1 MSTFDTY
8 RVRLCET
15 RALAINISARSAE
28 EACELAQQIR
38 GRIGQEPFEAID
50 GTTENVE
57 AQLLDISESPWP
69 PTSLPAAR
77 RQAQAGAA

>member
-15 RALAINISARSAE
+15 RALAINISARSAD
-28 EACELAQQIR
+28 EACELAQQIHEL
-38 GRIGQEPFEAID
+38 IGQGPFEAID
-50 GTTENVE
+50 GAAEHVE
-57 AQLLDISESPWP
+57 AQHLDTSESPWP
-69 PTSLPAAR
+69 PTSFPAGP